1 MLYAS
6 FLSKEYDV
14 LAIAVS
20 GENKNKVRVSHFLQ
34 LKNTTEAHSIFNDDY
49 LLPLTDYL
57 NGYQTDERKF
67 NQDFQGLLKY
77 SKTLNDKL
85 HSLKVKESERS
96 LLISGTLI
104 ALTDKSFNEAYKYKE
119 PKH

>member
-104 ALTDKSFNEAYKYKE
+104 ALLINHLM
-119 PKH
+119 KHTNIKNQSH